1 MTLEHQVPLVIKDHK
16 VLLETK
22 VLKVLQEKVEH
33 KVQQEHKVQPEQKA
47 LKELQ
52 ELQEQVEPQAQ

>member
-1 MTLEHQVPLVIKDHK
+1 LVIKDHK

>member
-1 MTLEHQVPLVIKDHK
+1 LVIKDHK

-22 VLKVLQEKVEH
+22 VLKELLEKVEH
-33 KVQQEHKVQPEQKA
+33 KVLQDHKVLQAQKV

-52 ELQEQVEPQAQ
+52 ELQEQVEHQVQ